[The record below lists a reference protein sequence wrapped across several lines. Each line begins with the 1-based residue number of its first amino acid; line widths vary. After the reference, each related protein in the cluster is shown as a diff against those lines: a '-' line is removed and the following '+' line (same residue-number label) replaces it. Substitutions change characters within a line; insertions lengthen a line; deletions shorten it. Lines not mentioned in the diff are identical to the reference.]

1 MVPCIEYRYSFRE
14 LLYSIANFLLLFINI
29 LGTGMHFL
37 HDRIQS
43 RARKKLYFFILL
55 LLYHAHGTRYY
66 QAGVLLQMG
75 VAHWWRT
82 SRWVLDSIC
91 WTYDMWWCCRR
102 SRCLR
107 RRRSGP
113 PPTTRGRRRGG
124 GSSRTSRTA
133 RRRMSS
139 YRQTED
145 TAGSSRSVSYIFNP
159 QKLSSKQVL
168 IFKIMN
174 YTGIKEIKF

>member
-1 MVPCIEYRYSFRE
+1 MIGYRVGPEKSNTFFYCSC
-14 LLYSIANFLLLFINI
+14 Y
-29 LGTGMHFL
+29 TMH
-37 HDRIQS
+37 S
-43 RARKKLYFFILL
+43 
-55 LLYHAHGTRYY
+55 AHGTRYY

-91 WTYDMWWCCRR
+91 WTYDMWWYCRR

>member
-1 MVPCIEYRYSFRE
+1 M
-14 LLYSIANFLLLFINI
+14 
-29 LGTGMHFL
+29 
-37 HDRIQS
+37 
-43 RARKKLYFFILL
+43 
-55 LLYHAHGTRYY
+55 
-66 QAGVLLQMG
+66 
-75 VAHWWRT
+75 
-82 SRWVLDSIC
+82 
-91 WTYDMWWCCRR
+91 
-102 SRCLR
+102 R

-159 QKLSSKQVL
+159 KKLSSKQVL

-174 YTGIKEIKF
+174 YTGIKKIKF